1 MNSRTQNKRI
11 FYRALAGISLYVPCK
26 QEEAGKPE
34 PQMMLNEQGERFV
47 PAFFA
52 KRSLKGDF
60 DEKSLVEFAFP
71 LLRSL
76 IGGLPQNFR
85 GVMIEPYDKE
95 ICLDRSRMA
104 EYDFF
109 IKGSDDEP
117 RRETAGRVRA

>member
-1 MNSRTQNKRI
+1 MMNSRTQNKRI

-76 IGGLPQNFR
+76 IDGLPQNVR

-95 ICLDRSRMA
+95 ICLDRSHMA

-109 IKGSDDEP
+109 IM
-117 RRETAGRVRA
+117 